1 MRHTHQLHGSERV
14 ISEYRKESD
23 LVRYAHQL
31 ETAEGATSQ
40 NMERK
45 RPSEAYSQTGDRR
58 EGGKSRHGKKATE
71 RGALTN
77 WR

>member
-1 MRHTHQLHGSERV
+1 M
-14 ISEYRKESD
+14 
-23 LVRYAHQL
+23 RYAYQL

-45 RPSEAYSQTGDRR
+45 HPNEAYSQSGDRR